1 MDRECNMK
9 AKYANFINILVENFN
24 RKVSSLYGR
33 TLNVWVNSK
42 LDIKVSI
49 NRTGLN

>member
-24 RKVSSLYGR
+24 RKVSLYGR

-42 LDIKVSI
+42 LDLKVSI
-49 NRTGLN
+49 NRTELN